1 MIMTKEIQIKLVWN
15 NFWPEIYFNLYN
27 IAISLPG
34 LEINFVE
41 YWPIGH
47 LSQILTG
54 QIVSFTGH
62 V

>member
-1 MIMTKEIQIKLVWN
+1 MRVKTHLHPMFAEN
-15 NFWPEIYFNLYN
+15 
-27 IAISLPG
+27 SLELFGDTTEAG

-54 QIVSFTGH
+54 QTVSFTGH
-62 V
+62 M